1 MKVSTKARYA
11 VMAMADLANHG
22 HHGHVSLSEIAARQ
36 ELPLPYLEQL
46 FNKLKKNGMIKSTRG
61 SGGGYILSYPAE
73 EIRIV
78 DVIQA
83 VDTPVK
89 TTRCESHSAKGC
101 QGKGV
106 RCSTH
111 DLWEELGAVIYLFL
125 AKVTLADVSNRR
137 VLGLGR
143 FSFQELG
150 VKKKDN
156 DADLSR
162 S

>member
-11 VMAMADLANHG
+11 VMAMVDLA
-22 HHGHVSLSEIAARQ
+22 HHGRSSHVSLSEIAARQ

-46 FNKLKKNGMIKSTRG
+46 FNKLKKTGMVKSSRG
-61 SGGGYILSYPAE
+61 SNGGYLLSYPAE
-73 EIRIV
+73 EIRIL
-78 DVIQA
+78 DVIYA

-101 QGKGV
+101 QSKGM

-111 DLWEELGAVIYLFL
+111 DLWEELGAVIHLFL
-125 AKVTLADVSNRR
+125 AKVTLADVCERR

-143 FSFQELG
+143 FSFQELS
-150 VKKKDN
+150 VKKEI
-156 DADLSR
+156 
-162 S
+162 